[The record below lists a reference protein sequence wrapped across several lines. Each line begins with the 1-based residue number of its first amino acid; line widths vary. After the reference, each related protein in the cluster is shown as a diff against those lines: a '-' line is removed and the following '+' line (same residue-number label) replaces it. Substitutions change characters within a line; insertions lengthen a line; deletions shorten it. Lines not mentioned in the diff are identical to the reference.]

1 MKNYV
6 TANRSRQGLI
16 VVDLLKNR
24 PGWWIFSRICAFL
37 VIEFEKLGACSEIQQ
52 AVGLSNLNDD

>member
-1 MKNYV
+1 MFHFNAFHAVKCVCCIDSY
-6 TANRSRQGLI
+6 TKGESLCYSS
-16 VVDLLKNR
+16 
-24 PGWWIFSRICAFL
+24 FRICAFL